1 MIKDVKEAI
10 QQFGE
15 KVGIADLALDD
26 QQLCELTVGDG
37 LDVFFQGTE
46 SETELRLNGRVGF
59 LPGDDTATLMGLL
72 TANYNGEGTGAAALG
87 VDTETDEV
95 ILGQAIDV
103 AGLDADAFLETVET
117 FVKYLTYWTEQLP
130 TLGSPVSADRPAE
143 SELAIM
149 TRV

>member
-10 QQFGE
+10 KQFAE

-46 SETELRLNGRVGF
+46 NETELRLNGQFGF
-59 LPGDDTATLMGLL
+59 LQSDETQTLMGLL
-72 TANYNGEGTGAAALG
+72 TANYNGEGTAAAALAL
-87 VDTETDEV
+87 DAETDEV

-103 AGLDADAFLETVET
+103 AELDADGFLETVET
-117 FVKYLTYWTEQLP
+117 CVKYLTYWTEHLP
-130 TLGSPVSADRPAE
+130 TLVPSTPADRPAVE
-143 SELAIM
+143 NELAI
-149 TRV
+149 RV

>member
-1 MIKDVKEAI
+1 
-10 QQFGE
+10 
-15 KVGIADLALDD
+15 
-26 QQLCELTVGDG
+26 
-37 LDVFFQGTE
+37 
-46 SETELRLNGRVGF
+46 
-59 LPGDDTATLMGLL
+59 MGLL

-130 TLGSPVSADRPAE
+130 TLGSPVCRPTVRGRERARHHDQGVRQNE
-143 SELAIM
+143 SRRLVSSSGGFGASRHQPAV
-149 TRV
+149 TTAPPRPSPSTPARK